1 MIATTRG
8 DPINQTQ
15 MQPQQV
21 MTYPQVIQNFVVLFI
36 IIMIMFKK
44 FVSHLF
50 FIFQEILFHLISQ
63 KILVSE
69 SKFSMQQFPQK
80 KKKTKIKGM
89 FYTYETRF
97 LFAFYSA
104 LVFFFFRFK
113 LDSGISIREYKMC
126 HDYFKTQIATS
137 IKGYKKVRTQS
148 YLCVEFFLMYSN
160 PSPNMNFVARIILML
175 AENHVMQVFSQSC
188 TKTFYSM
195 IKSCYPIARF
205 YVRKMCLPKK
215 SCYGKSFYGNSCQS
229 RYIYLPNLKIVL
241 QSPSISIVLLKK
253 KEIHDQ

>member
-63 KILVSE
+63 KTLVSE
-69 SKFSMQQFPQK
+69 SKFSMQQFLQK
-80 KKKTKIKGM
+80 MKKTKIKGT
-89 FYTYETRF
+89 FYSYKATQY
-97 LFAFYSA
+97 LFTFYSA
-104 LVFFFFRFK
+104 FVFFFFRFK

-126 HDYFKTQIATS
+126 HDHFKTQIATS
-137 IKGYKKVRTQS
+137 IKGYKKVRIK
-148 YLCVEFFLMYSN
+148 V
-160 PSPNMNFVARIILML
+160 IL
-175 AENHVMQVFSQSC
+175 S
-188 TKTFYSM
+188 
-195 IKSCYPIARF
+195 
-205 YVRKMCLPKK
+205 
-215 SCYGKSFYGNSCQS
+215 
-229 RYIYLPNLKIVL
+229 
-241 QSPSISIVLLKK
+241 
-253 KEIHDQ
+253 